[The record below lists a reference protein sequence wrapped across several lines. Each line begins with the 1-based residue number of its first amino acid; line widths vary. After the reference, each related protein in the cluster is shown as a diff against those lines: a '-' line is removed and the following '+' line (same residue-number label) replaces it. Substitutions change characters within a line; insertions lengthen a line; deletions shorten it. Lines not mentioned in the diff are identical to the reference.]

1 MDNRSRNIWL
11 PLAILAAA
19 LIAWAALF
27 AAGAYFEIG
36 VDNPRHDVRKP
47 LIILASMLTFLGLW
61 GLALWLRKRRQPK

>member
-1 MDNRSRNIWL
+1 MDNRTRNIWL

-36 VDNPRHDVRKP
+36 VDNPRHDIRKP
-47 LIILASMLTFLGLW
+47 LIILASMLTFLALW
-61 GLALWLRKRRQPK
+61 GLALWRRNHRKS